1 VLREYYAAQC
11 INNMLYYTIHCCH
24 MHVQGTMDLGALP
37 NSPDER
43 RATKRISLRI
53 IGEAR
58 EAMHRPV
65 TRRRGSVFVSRDTA
79 TSATSAA
86 SGSSTAAN
94 TPGGD
99 SNGHSNGHTSNVSAT
114 ALGRVD
120 EPVHSGWLDKRRET
134 GKWQKR
140 WCVATETQ
148 LKYYHSEK
156 VRTLKLLCTQ
166 CLSILTV
173 CCAIFLLS

>member
-1 VLREYYAAQC
+1 
-11 INNMLYYTIHCCH
+11 
-24 MHVQGTMDLGALP
+24 MDLGALP

-79 TSATSAA
+79 TTATTNAA

-99 SNGHSNGHTSNVSAT
+99 SNGQSNGHTSNVSAT

-156 VRTLKLLCTQ
+156 VRVR
-166 CLSILTV
+166 SIRCIRNAFT
-173 CCAIFLLS
+173 CIGC

>member
-1 VLREYYAAQC
+1 
-11 INNMLYYTIHCCH
+11 
-24 MHVQGTMDLGALP
+24 MDLGALP

-79 TSATSAA
+79 TTTTTANSGN

-99 SNGHSNGHTSNVSAT
+99 SNGYGNGHSSNANAVT

-156 VRTLKLLCTQ
+156 VSSTL
-166 CLSILTV
+166 V
-173 CCAIFLLS
+173 